1 MDSKATDK
9 NARGFRLG
17 LGSKITL
24 IGAVALMLATVL
36 VTISAA
42 FQQNDSMISAA
53 NRSNEKVTTLIAAQ
67 LTAAIRFKQ
76 KKAIAAAFTEML
88 ADPDSGLSNYLV
100 LDKDGAEV
108 TSSASNVLTVADL
121 PAFIKSVNLDTLTGP
136 LVNST
141 NGHLLIAVPV
151 TFGPKKQRV
160 GTLAVSWSYAAIH
173 ADVRNAV
180 LSGIAIGVG
189 TLLVTI
195 LALVYLTNKLI
206 SHPLSS
212 ISSTMRE
219 LADGETDL
227 SLPHSMR
234 SDEIGDMSKA
244 VQAFRDSYIERQ
256 RLEKESVK
264 TQQHRE
270 ERQDR
275 IAELISEFDG
285 EVQQSLEAVSLN
297 SEEMEQTA
305 KTLSNIA
312 DETSGRATSAAAAS
326 EEASVNVQAVAAA
339 AEQLSTSIEEIGSR
353 IVETKKIVEEA
364 TEATGVTNDK
374 VASLDMSAQK
384 IGEVV
389 NLIQDIAEQTNLLAL
404 NATIEAARAGEMG
417 KGFAVVASEVKELAN
432 QTSKATED
440 ISTQISDIQESTR
453 EAVQAIDAIAH
464 TMSDVNTFTSSIATA
479 VQQQGA
485 ATSEISQNVQQAAI
499 GTQGVAKNMTGVTSS
514 VTETNESA
522 GQVLSAS
529 RQVADQSLKLR
540 STIST
545 FLENVRTA

>member
-1 MDSKATDK
+1 
-9 NARGFRLG
+9 
-17 LGSKITL
+17 
-24 IGAVALMLATVL
+24 
-36 VTISAA
+36 
-42 FQQNDSMISAA
+42 
-53 NRSNEKVTTLIAAQ
+53 
-67 LTAAIRFKQ
+67 
-76 KKAIAAAFTEML
+76 
-88 ADPDSGLSNYLV
+88 
-100 LDKDGAEV
+100 
-108 TSSASNVLTVADL
+108 
-121 PAFIKSVNLDTLTGP
+121 
-136 LVNST
+136 
-141 NGHLLIAVPV
+141 
-151 TFGPKKQRV
+151 
-160 GTLAVSWSYAAIH
+160 
-173 ADVRNAV
+173 
-180 LSGIAIGVG
+180 
-189 TLLVTI
+189 
-195 LALVYLTNKLI
+195 
-206 SHPLSS
+206 
-212 ISSTMRE
+212 
-219 LADGETDL
+219 
-227 SLPHSMR
+227 
-234 SDEIGDMSKA
+234 
-244 VQAFRDSYIERQ
+244 
-256 RLEKESVK
+256 
-264 TQQHRE
+264 
-270 ERQDR
+270 
-275 IAELISEFDG
+275 
-285 EVQQSLEAVSLN
+285 
-297 SEEMEQTA
+297 MEQTA

-339 AEQLSTSIEEIGSR
+339 AEELSTSIEEIGSR